1 MTVVP
6 EFPRVEVDQSLV
18 ARLRAEVAERL
29 AEELARQSSGGREL
43 GVDDQQMLGRQLIA
57 DAVGEHVASRARAG
71 EPTPATA
78 EEEALARAV
87 FAATLGLGR
96 LGELLEDD
104 AVENVDVVGYDDVW
118 VSYADGRTVRA
129 SAIAASDTE
138 LIEMIR
144 SFAAYHAAGG
154 REFSTAHPLLNLRL
168 RDGSRLAAWMAVSE
182 RPGLSVRRHR
192 LLDVTVDGLAEMGT
206 LSPGLVAFLR
216 SLVRMKAN
224 VIVTGRPNAG
234 KTTLIRAMA
243 GEAPSTEKLVV
254 IEKDYEL
261 ALDRL
266 GRHRQVVSLESRE
279 PNAEGV
285 GEVPLAQLVVHAL
298 RMNPDR
304 IIVGEVRSDEL
315 LTMLQAMHSG
325 ATGSLTSLH
334 ANSARDAMSRMT
346 AIALSAQRPLS
357 VEALHALV
365 GGAVQF
371 VVHLTLD
378 RSEGIQR
385 RYVASVVEVCGVGE
399 GGRVATNE
407 IYTPSATGRAIP
419 TGTVPARITELEHA
433 GFDRSWLDRAD
444 GSWLVSDVT
453 RPSRAEGLSVL
464 DGRRA

>member
-6 EFPRVEVDQSLV
+6 EFPRIEVDQSLV
-18 ARLRAEVAERL
+18 AQLRAEVAERL
-29 AEELARQSSGGREL
+29 AEELARQSNGGRAL

-87 FAATLGLGR
+87 FAASFGLGR
-96 LGELLEDD
+96 LGDLLEDP
-104 AVENVDVVGYDDVW
+104 AVENVDVVGCDDVW
-118 VSYADGRTVRA
+118 VSYADGRTA
-129 SAIAASDTE
+129 QAPAIAASDAE
-138 LIEMIR
+138 LVDMVR

-192 LLDVTVDGLAEMGT
+192 LLDVTLDDLVALGT
-206 LSPGLVAFLR
+206 LNAGLIAFLNA
-216 SLVRMKAN
+216 LVRTKAN

-243 GEAPSTEKLVV
+243 GQAPQHEKLVV

-266 GRHRQVVSLESRE
+266 GRHRQVVSLEARE

-285 GEVPLAQLVVHAL
+285 GAVSLAELVVHAL

-325 ATGSLTSLH
+325 ATGSVTSLH
-334 ANSARDAMSRMT
+334 ANSARDALARMT
-346 AIALSAQRPLS
+346 AIALSADKPVS

-365 GGAVQF
+365 GGAQPF
-371 VVHLTLD
+371 IVHLALHDTGEA
-378 RSEGIQR
+378 RA
-385 RYVASVVEVCGVGE
+385 RYVAGIVEVCGIGE

-407 IYTPSATGRAIP
+407 IYRTDADGRAIP
-419 TGTVPARITELEHA
+419 TGTLPARIDELVDA
-433 GFDRSWLDRAD
+433 GFDREWLEHPA
-444 GSWLVSDVT
+444 GSWPTTVT
-453 RPSRAEGLSVL
+453 SSRGLSVL
-464 DGRRA
+464 DGGRA

>member
-6 EFPRVEVDQSLV
+6 EFPRIEVDQSLV
-18 ARLRAEVAERL
+18 ARLRADVAERL
-29 AEELARQSSGGREL
+29 ADELAQRSNGGRAL

-57 DAVGEHVASRARAG
+57 DVVGDHVASRARAA
-71 EPTPATA
+71 EPTPTTA
-78 EEEALARAV
+78 EEELLARAV
-87 FAATLGLGR
+87 FAATFGLGR
-96 LGELLEDD
+96 LGDLLEDP
-104 AVENVDVVGYDDVW
+104 AVENVDVIGCDDVS
-118 VSYADGRTVRA
+118 VSYADGRTERA
-129 SAIAASDTE
+129 PAIAASDGD
-138 LIEMIR
+138 LIDMVR

-192 LLDVTVDGLAEMGT
+192 LLDVTLDDLVTLGT
-206 LSPGLVAFLR
+206 LNPGLVAFLNA
-216 SLVRMKAN
+216 VIKAKAN
-224 VIVTGRPNAG
+224 VVVTGRPNAG

-243 GEAPSTEKLVV
+243 GQAANHEKLVV

-285 GEVPLAQLVVHAL
+285 GAVSMAELVVHAL

-334 ANSARDAMSRMT
+334 ANSARDALARMT
-346 AIALSAQRPLS
+346 AIALSADKPVS

-365 GGAVQF
+365 GGAQPF
-371 VVHLTLD
+371 IVHVALQDTGET
-378 RSEGIQR
+378 RA
-385 RYVASVVEVCGVGE
+385 RYVAGVVEVCGIGE

-407 IYTPSATGRAIP
+407 IYRADPDGRAVP
-419 TGTVPARITELEHA
+419 TGTLPARIEELA
-433 GFDRSWLDRAD
+433 SVGFDRAWLEHPA
-444 GSWLVSDVT
+444 GAWPPAAMVS
-453 RPSRAEGLSVL
+453 RGLSVV
-464 DGRRA
+464 DGGRT